1 MCANFLLTLNVRSFD
16 MKSRAFKLSTLFV
29 ATSSVLTT
37 PLFANDET
45 DKSIE
50 KIEVLGKN
58 HSNYLAVEAET
69 ASKLGISIKETPQS
83 VRVITRALMNDF
95 SLDDVNQVLE
105 TTPGVS
111 VEKIETDRT
120 YYKARGFDITNFQVD
135 GLGLP
140 QDSGALQGTLDT
152 AIYQRVEVVMGA
164 NGLMTG
170 AGNPSAT
177 VNFIRKRPTDDLRA
191 DVSITAGSWSNM
203 RLDADVSGR
212 LNDYAAGRAVVV
224 KQKRDSYLDRY
235 SVDRDVFYGIAEL
248 NLTDTT
254 TLTTS
259 LTYQQNDADSPLW
272 GALPLFDSKGQ
283 ATNYDVSTSTAADW
297 AYWDNTSEQA
307 FIELEQFIG
316 DNWSVIAR
324 YAHTQTEQDSNLFYV
339 YGTPDAETGLGLTG
353 YASDYQLRD
362 RLNLFDVYSK
372 GSFELFGQEHLLA
385 AGVSLA
391 DMAYQDRSLYDYT
404 TGNGF
409 PAMPDLNEW
418 DGVAPVPVLKDGL
431 NGSNVDSEQVSE
443 YISARFSITNDL
455 KVLAGV
461 RHTKWQTEG
470 VSYGKD
476 QSRDVS
482 DITSHLGSVYQ
493 INNDINVYASYSE
506 TFTPQSERDIN
517 GQTLDPVSGD
527 TKEIGIKTELFND
540 LMMLNVAVFDA
551 EQTNIAV
558 GDAENSTPD
567 KPVYMA
573 ASGIQS
579 QGFELELSGEL
590 GYGISANLGYTYTDI
605 DVSNTVNA
613 GNTAAQLVKDFTP
626 KQVFK
631 LAAKYDATFIDGLSF
646 GMNMRWQ
653 DDISR
658 VQNPAPLVV
667 TEQNAYAL
675 VNFMASYEIN
685 SQLSVTANV
694 NNAFD
699 KKYLNSLYWAQGFY
713 GAPRNYALSLNW
725 SL

>member
-1 MCANFLLTLNVRSFD
+1 
-16 MKSRAFKLSTLFV
+16 MKSRAFKLSALYL
-29 ATSSVLTT
+29 ATTSLLATPVL
-37 PLFANDET
+37 ANDET
-45 DKSIE
+45 DDNIE

-58 HSNYLAVEAET
+58 HANYLAVESET

-140 QDSGALQGTLDT
+140 QENGSLQGTLDT
-152 AIYQRVEVVMGA
+152 AIYQRIEVVMGA
-164 NGLMTG
+164 NGMMTG

-203 RLDADVSGR
+203 RLDVDVSGR

-235 SVDRDVFYGIAEL
+235 SVERDVFYGIAEL

-272 GALPLFDSKGQ
+272 GALALYDSQ
-283 ATNYDVSTSTAADW
+283 ANPTNYDTSTSTAADW

-307 FIELEQFIG
+307 FVELEQLVG

-353 YASDYQLRD
+353 YASDYQLTD
-362 RLNLFDVYSK
+362 RLNLFDVYAK
-372 GSFELFGQEHLLA
+372 GSFELFDQEHLIA
-385 AGVSLA
+385 AGASIA
-391 DMAYQDRSLYDYT
+391 DMAYEDRSLYDYT

-409 PAMPDLNEW
+409 PPMPDLNEW

-431 NGSNVDSEQVSE
+431 NGSRVDSEQVSE
-443 YISARFSITNDL
+443 YVSARFSISDDL
-455 KVLAGV
+455 KLIAGI
-461 RHTKWQTEG
+461 RHTAWETDG
-470 VSYGKD
+470 LSYGKNK
-476 QSRDVS
+476 SRDVS
-482 DITSHLGSVYQ
+482 DTTSHLGSVYQ
-493 INNDINVYASYSE
+493 INDDINVYASYSE
-506 TFTPQSERDIN
+506 TFAPQAEQDIN
-517 GQTLDPVSGD
+517 GQTLDPISGD

-540 LMMLNVAVFDA
+540 LMMLNVALFDA
-551 EQTNIAV
+551 EQENIAV
-558 GDAENSTPD
+558 ADTENSTPD
-567 KPVYMA
+567 NTVHIA
-573 ASGIQS
+573 APGIQS
-579 QGFELELSGEL
+579 QGFELELSGEI
-590 GYGISANLGYTYTDI
+590 GYGVSANLGYTYTDI
-605 DVSNTVNA
+605 DVSDTVNA
-613 GNTAAQLVKDFTP
+613 GNTSAELVKNYTP

-631 LAAKYDATFIDGLSF
+631 LAAKYDAAFLEGLTF

-658 VQNPAPLVV
+658 VQKQTPYVV
-667 TEQNAYAL
+667 TEQSAYAL

-685 SQLSVTANV
+685 SQLSLTANV
-694 NNAFD
+694 NNVFD
-699 KKYLNSLYWAQGFY
+699 KKYLNSLYWAQGYY

>member
-1 MCANFLLTLNVRSFD
+1 
-16 MKSRAFKLSTLFV
+16 MKSRAFKLSALYL
-29 ATSSVLTT
+29 ATTSLLATPVL
-37 PLFANDET
+37 ANDET
-45 DKSIE
+45 DDNIE

-58 HSNYLAVEAET
+58 HANYLAIESET

-140 QDSGALQGTLDT
+140 QERGSLQGTLDT

-164 NGLMTG
+164 NGMMTG

-191 DVSITAGSWSNM
+191 NVSFTAGSWSNM

-212 LNDYAAGRAVVV
+212 FNDYAAGRAVVV

-235 SVDRDVFYGIAEL
+235 SVERDVFYGIAEL
-248 NLTDTT
+248 NLTNTT

-272 GALPLFDSKGQ
+272 GALALYDSQGNP
-283 ATNYDVSTSTAADW
+283 TNYDTSTSTAADW

-307 FIELEQFIG
+307 FVELEQLVG

-353 YASDYQLRD
+353 YASDYQLKD
-362 RLNLFDVYSK
+362 RLNLFDVYTK
-372 GSFELFGQEHLLA
+372 GSFELFGQEHLIA
-385 AGVSLA
+385 AGASIA
-391 DMAYQDRSLYDYT
+391 DMAYEDSSLYDYT

-409 PAMPDLNEW
+409 PPMPDLNEW

-431 NGSNVDSEQVSE
+431 NGSRVDSEQVSE
-443 YISARFSITNDL
+443 YVSARFSISDDL
-455 KVLAGV
+455 KLLAGI
-461 RHTKWQTEG
+461 RHTAWETSG
-470 VSYGKD
+470 LSYGNDK
-476 QSRDVS
+476 SRDVS
-482 DITSHLGSVYQ
+482 DTTSHLGTVYQ
-493 INNDINVYASYSE
+493 INDDINVYASYSE
-506 TFTPQSERDIN
+506 TFAPQAEQDIN
-517 GQTLDPVSGD
+517 GQTLDPISGD

-540 LMMLNVAVFDA
+540 LMMVNVALFDT
-551 EQTNIAV
+551 EQKNIAV
-558 GDAENSTPD
+558 ADTENSTPD
-567 KPVYMA
+567 NTVHIA
-573 ASGIQS
+573 APGIQS
-579 QGFELELSGEL
+579 QGFELELSGEI
-590 GYGISANLGYTYTDI
+590 GYGVSANLGYTYTDI
-605 DVSNTVNA
+605 DVSDTFNA
-613 GNTAAQLVKDFTP
+613 GNTEAQLVKDYTP

-631 LAAKYDATFIDGLSF
+631 LAAKYDAAFLEGLTF

-658 VQNPAPLVV
+658 VQKQTPYVV
-667 TEQNAYAL
+667 TEQSAYAL

-685 SQLSVTANV
+685 SQLSLTANV
-694 NNAFD
+694 NNVFD
-699 KKYLNSLYWAQGFY
+699 KKYLNSLYWAQGYY

>member
-1 MCANFLLTLNVRSFD
+1 

-29 ATSSVLTT
+29 ATSSVFAT
-37 PLFANDET
+37 PLFANDQT

-140 QDSGALQGTLDT
+140 QESGALQGTLDT
-152 AIYQRVEVVMGA
+152 AIYQRIEVVMGA
-164 NGLMTG
+164 NGMMTG

-191 DVSITAGSWSNM
+191 NVSITAGSWSNM

-212 LNDYAAGRAVVV
+212 LNEYAAGRAVIV

-235 SVDRDVFYGIAEL
+235 SVERDVFYGITEL
-248 NLTDTT
+248 NLTDST

-272 GALPLFDSKGQ
+272 GALALFDSQGNP
-283 ATNYDVSTSTAADW
+283 TDYDTSTSTAADW
-297 AYWDNTSEQA
+297 AYWNNTSKQA
-307 FIELEQFIG
+307 FVELEQLVG

-339 YGTPDAETGLGLTG
+339 YGTPDAQTGLGLTG
-353 YASDYQLRD
+353 YASDYQLTD
-362 RLNLFDVYSK
+362 RLNLFDVYAK
-372 GSFELFGQEHLLA
+372 GSFELFGQEHLIA
-385 AGVSLA
+385 AGASVA
-391 DMAYQDRSLYDYT
+391 DMAYQDSSLYDYT

-409 PAMPDLNEW
+409 PAMPNLNDW

-431 NGSNVDSEQVSE
+431 NGSRVDSEQVSE
-443 YISARFSITNDL
+443 YVSARFSITDDL
-455 KVLAGV
+455 KLLAGI
-461 RHTKWQTEG
+461 RHTAWETNG
-470 VSYGKD
+470 LSYGKNK
-476 QSRDVS
+476 SRDVS
-482 DITSHLGSVYQ
+482 DTTSHLGTVYQ
-493 INNDINVYASYSE
+493 INDNINVYASYSE
-506 TFTPQSERDIN
+506 TFAPQAEEDNN
-517 GQTLDPVSGD
+517 GQTLDPISGD

-540 LMMLNVAVFDA
+540 LMMLNVAIFDA
-551 EQTNIAV
+551 EQENIAV
-558 GDAENSTPD
+558 ADTVNSTPD
-567 KPVYMA
+567 KSVHRA
-573 ASGIQS
+573 APGIQS
-579 QGFELELSGEL
+579 QGFELELSGEV
-590 GYGISANLGYTYTDI
+590 GFGISANLGYTYTDI
-605 DVSNTVNA
+605 DVSDTINS
-613 GNTAAQLVKDFTP
+613 GNKDAQLVKDYTP

-631 LAAKYDATFIDGLSF
+631 LAAKYDATFVDGLSF

-658 VQNPAPLVV
+658 VQNDTPLIV
-667 TEQNAYAL
+667 TKQNAYAL
-675 VNFMASYEIN
+675 VNMMASYEIN
-685 SQLSVTANV
+685 SQVSVTANV
-694 NNAFD
+694 NNVFD
-699 KKYLNSLYWAQGFY
+699 KKYVNSLYWAQGFY

>member
-1 MCANFLLTLNVRSFD
+1 

-29 ATSSVLTT
+29 ATSSVFAT
-37 PLFANDET
+37 PLFANDQT

-140 QDSGALQGTLDT
+140 QESGALQGTLDT
-152 AIYQRVEVVMGA
+152 AIYQRIEVVMGA
-164 NGLMTG
+164 NGMMTG

-191 DVSITAGSWSNM
+191 NVSITAGSWSNM

-212 LNDYAAGRAVVV
+212 LNEYAAGRAVVV

-235 SVDRDVFYGIAEL
+235 SVERDVFYGIAEL
-248 NLTDTT
+248 NLTDST

-272 GALPLFDSKGQ
+272 GALALFDSEGNP
-283 ATNYDVSTSTAADW
+283 TDYDTSTSTAADW
-297 AYWDNTSEQA
+297 AYWNNTSKQA
-307 FIELEQFIG
+307 FVELEQLVG

-339 YGTPDAETGLGLTG
+339 YGTPDAQTGLGLTG
-353 YASDYQLRD
+353 YASDYQPTD
-362 RLNLFDVYSK
+362 RLNLFDVYAK
-372 GSFELFGQEHLLA
+372 GSFELFGQEHLIA
-385 AGVSLA
+385 AGASVA
-391 DMAYQDRSLYDYT
+391 DMAYQDSSLYDYT

-409 PAMPDLNEW
+409 PAMPNLNEW

-431 NGSNVDSEQVSE
+431 NGSRVESEQVSE
-443 YISARFSITNDL
+443 YVSARFSITDDL
-455 KVLAGV
+455 KLLAGI
-461 RHTKWQTEG
+461 RHTAWETNG
-470 VSYGKD
+470 LSYGKNK
-476 QSRDVS
+476 SRDVS
-482 DITSHLGSVYQ
+482 DTTSHLGTVYQ
-493 INNDINVYASYSE
+493 INDDINVYASYSE
-506 TFTPQSERDIN
+506 TFAPQAEQDIN
-517 GQTLDPVSGD
+517 GQTLDPINGD

-540 LMMLNVAVFDA
+540 LMMLNVAIFDA
-551 EQTNIAV
+551 EQENIAV
-558 GDAENSTPD
+558 ADTINSTPD
-567 KPVYMA
+567 NTVYRA
-573 ASGIQS
+573 APGIQS
-579 QGFELELSGEL
+579 QGFELELSGEV
-590 GYGISANLGYTYTDI
+590 GFGVSANLGYTYTDI
-605 DVSNTVNA
+605 DVSDTFNS
-613 GNTAAQLVKDFTP
+613 GNKDAQLVKDYTP

-631 LAAKYDATFIDGLSF
+631 LAAKYDATFVDGLSF

-658 VQNPAPLVV
+658 VQNDTPLIV
-667 TEQNAYAL
+667 TKQNAYAL
-675 VNFMASYEIN
+675 VNMMASYEIN
-685 SQLSVTANV
+685 SQVSITANV
-694 NNAFD
+694 NNVFD
-699 KKYLNSLYWAQGFY
+699 KKYVNSLYWAQGFY

>member
-1 MCANFLLTLNVRSFD
+1 

-29 ATSSVLTT
+29 ATSSVFAT
-37 PLFANDET
+37 PLFANDQT

-140 QDSGALQGTLDT
+140 QESGALQGTLDT
-152 AIYQRVEVVMGA
+152 AIYQRIEVVMGA
-164 NGLMTG
+164 NGMMTG

-191 DVSITAGSWSNM
+191 NVSITAGSWSNM

-212 LNDYAAGRAVVV
+212 LNEYAAGRAVVV

-235 SVDRDVFYGIAEL
+235 SVERDVFYGITEL
-248 NLTDTT
+248 NLTDST

-272 GALPLFDSKGQ
+272 GALALFDSEGNP
-283 ATNYDVSTSTAADW
+283 TDYDTSTSTAADW
-297 AYWDNTSEQA
+297 AYWNNTSKQA
-307 FIELEQFIG
+307 FVELEQLVG

-339 YGTPDAETGLGLTG
+339 YGTPDAQTGLGLTG
-353 YASDYQLRD
+353 YASDYQLTD
-362 RLNLFDVYSK
+362 RLNLFDVYAK
-372 GSFELFGQEHLLA
+372 GSFELFGQEHLIA
-385 AGVSLA
+385 AGASVA
-391 DMAYQDRSLYDYT
+391 DMAYQDSSLYDYT

-409 PAMPDLNEW
+409 PAMPNLNDW

-431 NGSNVDSEQVSE
+431 NGSRVDSEQVSE
-443 YISARFSITNDL
+443 YVSARFSITDDL
-455 KVLAGV
+455 KLLAGI
-461 RHTKWQTEG
+461 RHTAWETNG
-470 VSYGKD
+470 LSYGKNK
-476 QSRDVS
+476 SRDVS
-482 DITSHLGSVYQ
+482 DTTSHLGTVYQ
-493 INNDINVYASYSE
+493 INDDINVYASYSE
-506 TFTPQSERDIN
+506 TFAPQAEQDIN
-517 GQTLDPVSGD
+517 GQTLDPISGD

-540 LMMLNVAVFDA
+540 LMMLNVAIFDA
-551 EQTNIAV
+551 EQENIAV
-558 GDAENSTPD
+558 ADTDNSTPD
-567 KPVYMA
+567 NTVHRA
-573 ASGIQS
+573 APGIQS
-579 QGFELELSGEL
+579 QGFELELSGEV
-590 GYGISANLGYTYTDI
+590 GFGVSANLGYTYTDI
-605 DVSNTVNA
+605 DVSDTFNS
-613 GNTAAQLVKDFTP
+613 GNKDAQLVKDYTP

-631 LAAKYDATFIDGLSF
+631 LAAKYDATFVDGLSF

-658 VQNPAPLVV
+658 VQNDTPLIV
-667 TEQNAYAL
+667 TKQNAYAL
-675 VNFMASYEIN
+675 VNMMASYEIN
-685 SQLSVTANV
+685 SRVSVTANV
-694 NNAFD
+694 NNVFD
-699 KKYLNSLYWAQGFY
+699 KKYVNSLYWAQGFY

>member
-1 MCANFLLTLNVRSFD
+1 

-29 ATSSVLTT
+29 ATSSVFAI
-37 PLFANDET
+37 PLFANDEA

-140 QDSGALQGTLDT
+140 QESGALQGTLDT
-152 AIYQRVEVVMGA
+152 AIYQRIEVVMGA
-164 NGLMTG
+164 NGMMTG

-191 DVSITAGSWSNM
+191 NVSITAGSWSNM

-212 LNDYAAGRAVVV
+212 LNEYAAGRAVVV
-224 KQKRDSYLDRY
+224 KQKRDSYIDRY
-235 SVDRDVFYGIAEL
+235 SVERDVFYGIAEL
-248 NLTDTT
+248 NLTDST

-272 GALPLFDSKGQ
+272 GALALFDSQGNP
-283 ATNYDVSTSTAADW
+283 TDYDTSTSTAADW
-297 AYWDNTSEQA
+297 AYWNNTSKQA
-307 FIELEQFIG
+307 FVELEQLVG

-339 YGTPDAETGLGLTG
+339 YGTPDAQTGLGLTG
-353 YASDYQLRD
+353 YASDYQLTD
-362 RLNLFDVYSK
+362 RLNLFDVYAK
-372 GSFELFGQEHLLA
+372 GSFELFGQEHLIA
-385 AGVSLA
+385 AGASVA
-391 DMAYQDRSLYDYT
+391 DMAYQDSSLYDYT

-409 PAMPDLNEW
+409 PAMPNLNEW
-418 DGVAPVPVLKDGL
+418 DGVAPVPVLKDRL
-431 NGSNVDSEQVSE
+431 NGSRVDSEQVSE
-443 YISARFSITNDL
+443 YISARFSITDDL
-455 KVLAGV
+455 KLLAGI
-461 RHTKWQTEG
+461 RHTAWETNG
-470 VSYGKD
+470 LSYGKNK
-476 QSRDVS
+476 SRDVS
-482 DITSHLGSVYQ
+482 DTTSHLGSVYQ
-493 INNDINVYASYSE
+493 INDDINVYASYSE
-506 TFTPQSERDIN
+506 TFAPQAEQDIN
-517 GQTLDPVSGD
+517 GQTLDPISGD

-540 LMMLNVAVFDA
+540 LMMLNVAIFDA
-551 EQTNIAV
+551 EQENIAV
-558 GDAENSTPD
+558 ADINNSTPD
-567 KPVYMA
+567 KSVHRA
-573 ASGIQS
+573 APGIQS
-579 QGFELELSGEL
+579 QGFELELSGEV
-590 GYGISANLGYTYTDI
+590 GFGISANLGYTYTDI
-605 DVSNTVNA
+605 DVSDTINS
-613 GNTAAQLVKDFTP
+613 GNKDAQLVKDYTP

-631 LAAKYDATFIDGLSF
+631 LAAKYDATFVDGLSF

-658 VQNPAPLVV
+658 VQNDTPLIV
-667 TEQNAYAL
+667 TKQNAYAL
-675 VNFMASYEIN
+675 VNMMASYEIN
-685 SQLSVTANV
+685 SQVSVTANV
-694 NNAFD
+694 NNVFD
-699 KKYLNSLYWAQGFY
+699 KKYVNSLYWAQGFY

>member
-1 MCANFLLTLNVRSFD
+1 
-16 MKSRAFKLSTLFV
+16 MKSRAFKLSALYL
-29 ATSSVLTT
+29 ATTSLLATPVL
-37 PLFANDET
+37 ANDET
-45 DKSIE
+45 DDNIE

-58 HSNYLAVEAET
+58 HANYLAVESET

-140 QDSGALQGTLDT
+140 QERGSLQGTLDT

-164 NGLMTG
+164 NGMMTG

-191 DVSITAGSWSNM
+191 NVSFTAGSWSNM

-212 LNDYAAGRAVVV
+212 FNDYAAGRAVVV

-235 SVDRDVFYGIAEL
+235 SVERDVFYGIAEL
-248 NLTDTT
+248 NLTNTT

-272 GALPLFDSKGQ
+272 GALALYDSQGNP
-283 ATNYDVSTSTAADW
+283 TNYDTSTSTAADW

-307 FIELEQFIG
+307 FVELEQLVG

-353 YASDYQLRD
+353 YASDYQLKD
-362 RLNLFDVYSK
+362 RLNLFDVYTK
-372 GSFELFGQEHLLA
+372 GSFELFGQEHLIA
-385 AGVSLA
+385 AGASIA
-391 DMAYQDRSLYDYT
+391 DMAYEDSSLYDYT

-409 PAMPDLNEW
+409 PPMPDLNEW

-431 NGSNVDSEQVSE
+431 NGSRVDSEQVSE
-443 YISARFSITNDL
+443 YVSARFSISDDL
-455 KVLAGV
+455 KLLAGI
-461 RHTKWQTEG
+461 RHTAWETSG
-470 VSYGKD
+470 LSYGNDK
-476 QSRDVS
+476 SRDVS
-482 DITSHLGSVYQ
+482 DTTSHLGTVYQ
-493 INNDINVYASYSE
+493 INDDINVYASYSE
-506 TFTPQSERDIN
+506 TFAPQAEQDIN
-517 GQTLDPVSGD
+517 GQTLDPISGD

-540 LMMLNVAVFDA
+540 LMMVNVALFDT
-551 EQTNIAV
+551 EQKNIAV
-558 GDAENSTPD
+558 ADTENSTPD
-567 KPVYMA
+567 NTVHIA
-573 ASGIQS
+573 APGIQS
-579 QGFELELSGEL
+579 QGFELELSGEI
-590 GYGISANLGYTYTDI
+590 GYGVSANLGYTYTDI
-605 DVSNTVNA
+605 DVSDTFNA
-613 GNTAAQLVKDFTP
+613 GNTEAQLVKDYTP

-631 LAAKYDATFIDGLSF
+631 LAAKYDAAFLEGLTF

-658 VQNPAPLVV
+658 VQKQTPYVV
-667 TEQNAYAL
+667 TEQSAYAL

-685 SQLSVTANV
+685 SQLSLTANV
-694 NNAFD
+694 NNVFD
-699 KKYLNSLYWAQGFY
+699 KKYLNSLYWAQGYY

>member
-1 MCANFLLTLNVRSFD
+1 

-29 ATSSVLTT
+29 ATSSVFAT
-37 PLFANDET
+37 PLFANDQT

-140 QDSGALQGTLDT
+140 QESGALQGTLDT
-152 AIYQRVEVVMGA
+152 AIYQRIEVVMGA
-164 NGLMTG
+164 NGMMTG

-191 DVSITAGSWSNM
+191 NVSITAGSWSNM

-212 LNDYAAGRAVVV
+212 LNEYAAGRAVVV

-235 SVDRDVFYGIAEL
+235 SVERDVFYGITEL
-248 NLTDTT
+248 NLTDST

-272 GALPLFDSKGQ
+272 GALALFDSEGN
-283 ATNYDVSTSTAADW
+283 ATDYDTTTSTAADW
-297 AYWDNTSEQA
+297 AYWNNTSKQA
-307 FIELEQFIG
+307 FVELEQLVG

-339 YGTPDAETGLGLTG
+339 YGTPDAQTGLGLTG
-353 YASDYQLRD
+353 YASDYQLTD
-362 RLNLFDVYSK
+362 RLNLFDVYAK
-372 GSFELFGQEHLLA
+372 GSFELFGQEHLIA
-385 AGVSLA
+385 AGASVA
-391 DMAYQDRSLYDYT
+391 DMAYQDSSLYDYT

-409 PAMPDLNEW
+409 PAMPNLNEW
-418 DGVAPVPVLKDGL
+418 DGIAPVPVLKDGL
-431 NGSNVDSEQVSE
+431 NGSRVDSEQVSE
-443 YISARFSITNDL
+443 YVSARFSITDDL
-455 KVLAGV
+455 KLLAGI
-461 RHTKWQTEG
+461 RHTAWETNG
-470 VSYGKD
+470 LSYGKNK
-476 QSRDVS
+476 SRDVS
-482 DITSHLGSVYQ
+482 DTTSHLGTVYQ
-493 INNDINVYASYSE
+493 INDDINVYASYSE
-506 TFTPQSERDIN
+506 TFAPQAEEDNN
-517 GQTLDPVSGD
+517 GQTLDPISGE

-540 LMMLNVAVFDA
+540 LMMLNVAIFDA
-551 EQTNIAV
+551 EQKNIAIGV
-558 GDAENSTPD
+558 TQDPNDNDNDDG
-567 KPVYMA
+567 KIQYHRA
-573 ASGIQS
+573 APGIQS
-579 QGFELELSGEL
+579 QGFELELSDEVGF
-590 GYGISANLGYTYTDI
+590 GISANLGYTYTDI
-605 DVSNTVNA
+605 DVSDTINS
-613 GNTAAQLVKDFTP
+613 GNEDAQLVKDYTP

-631 LAAKYDATFIDGLSF
+631 LAAKYDATFVDGLSF

-658 VQNPAPLVV
+658 VQNDTPLIV
-667 TEQNAYAL
+667 TKQNAYAL
-675 VNFMASYEIN
+675 VNMMASYEIN
-685 SQLSVTANV
+685 SQVSVTANV
-694 NNAFD
+694 NNVFD
-699 KKYLNSLYWAQGFY
+699 KKYVNSLYWAQGFY

>member
-1 MCANFLLTLNVRSFD
+1 
-16 MKSRAFKLSTLFV
+16 MKSRAFKLSALYL
-29 ATSSVLTT
+29 ATTSLLATPVL
-37 PLFANDET
+37 ANDET
-45 DKSIE
+45 DDNIE

-58 HSNYLAVEAET
+58 HANYLAVESET

-140 QDSGALQGTLDT
+140 QERGSLQGTLDT

-164 NGLMTG
+164 NGMMTG

-191 DVSITAGSWSNM
+191 NVSFTAGSWSNM

-212 LNDYAAGRAVVV
+212 FNDYAAGRAVVV

-235 SVDRDVFYGIAEL
+235 SVERDVFYGIAEL

-272 GALPLFDSKGQ
+272 GALALYDSLGNP
-283 ATNYDVSTSTAADW
+283 TNYDTSTSTAADW

-307 FIELEQFIG
+307 FVELEQLVG

-353 YASDYQLRD
+353 YASDYQLKD
-362 RLNLFDVYSK
+362 RLNLFDVYTK
-372 GSFELFGQEHLLA
+372 GSFELFGQEHLIA
-385 AGVSLA
+385 AGASIA
-391 DMAYQDRSLYDYT
+391 DMAYEDSSLYDYT

-409 PAMPDLNEW
+409 PPMPDLNEW

-431 NGSNVDSEQVSE
+431 NGSRVDSEQVSE
-443 YISARFSITNDL
+443 YVSARFSISDDL
-455 KVLAGV
+455 KLLAGI
-461 RHTKWQTEG
+461 RHTAWETSG
-470 VSYGKD
+470 LSYGNDK
-476 QSRDVS
+476 SRDVS
-482 DITSHLGSVYQ
+482 DTTSHLGTVYQ
-493 INNDINVYASYSE
+493 INDDINVYASYSE
-506 TFTPQSERDIN
+506 TFAPQAEQDIN
-517 GQTLDPVSGD
+517 GQTLDPISGD

-540 LMMLNVAVFDA
+540 LMMVNVALFDT
-551 EQTNIAV
+551 EQKNIAV
-558 GDAENSTPD
+558 ADTENSTPD
-567 KPVYMA
+567 NTVHIA
-573 ASGIQS
+573 APGIQS
-579 QGFELELSGEL
+579 QGFELELSGEI
-590 GYGISANLGYTYTDI
+590 GYGVSANLGYTYTDI
-605 DVSNTVNA
+605 DVSDTFNA
-613 GNTAAQLVKDFTP
+613 GNTEAQLVKDYTP

-631 LAAKYDATFIDGLSF
+631 LAAKYDAAFLEGLTF

-658 VQNPAPLVV
+658 VQKQTPYVV
-667 TEQNAYAL
+667 TEQSAYAL

-685 SQLSVTANV
+685 SQLSLTANV
-694 NNAFD
+694 NNVFD
-699 KKYLNSLYWAQGFY
+699 KKYLNSLYWAQGYY

>member
-1 MCANFLLTLNVRSFD
+1 

-29 ATSSVLTT
+29 ATSSVFAT
-37 PLFANDET
+37 PLFANDQT

-140 QDSGALQGTLDT
+140 QESGALQGTLDT
-152 AIYQRVEVVMGA
+152 AIYQRIEVVMGA
-164 NGLMTG
+164 NGMMTG

-191 DVSITAGSWSNM
+191 NVSITAGSWSNM

-212 LNDYAAGRAVVV
+212 LNEYAAGRAVVV

-235 SVDRDVFYGIAEL
+235 SVERDVFYGIAEL
-248 NLTDTT
+248 NLTDST

-272 GALPLFDSKGQ
+272 GALALFDSEGNP
-283 ATNYDVSTSTAADW
+283 TDYDTSTSTAADR
-297 AYWDNTSEQA
+297 AYWNNTSKQA
-307 FIELEQFIG
+307 FVELEQLVG

-339 YGTPDAETGLGLTG
+339 YGTPDAQTGLGLTG
-353 YASDYQLRD
+353 YASDYQLTD
-362 RLNLFDVYSK
+362 RLNLFDVYAK
-372 GSFELFGQEHLLA
+372 GSFELFGQEHLIA
-385 AGVSLA
+385 AGASVA
-391 DMAYQDRSLYDYT
+391 DMAYQDSSLYDYT

-409 PAMPDLNEW
+409 PAMPNLNEW

-431 NGSNVDSEQVSE
+431 NGSRVESEQVSE
-443 YISARFSITNDL
+443 YVSARFSITDDL
-455 KVLAGV
+455 KLLAGI
-461 RHTKWQTEG
+461 RHTAWETNG
-470 VSYGKD
+470 LSYGKNK
-476 QSRDVS
+476 SRDVS
-482 DITSHLGSVYQ
+482 DTTSHLGTVYQ
-493 INNDINVYASYSE
+493 INDDINVYASYSE
-506 TFTPQSERDIN
+506 TFAPQAEQDIN
-517 GQTLDPVSGD
+517 GQTLDPINGD

-540 LMMLNVAVFDA
+540 LMMLNVAIFDA
-551 EQTNIAV
+551 EQENIAV
-558 GDAENSTPD
+558 ADTINSTPD
-567 KPVYMA
+567 NTVYRA
-573 ASGIQS
+573 APGIQS
-579 QGFELELSGEL
+579 QGFELELSGEV
-590 GYGISANLGYTYTDI
+590 GFGVSANLGYTYTDI
-605 DVSNTVNA
+605 DVSDTFNS
-613 GNTAAQLVKDFTP
+613 GNKDAQLVKDYTP

-631 LAAKYDATFIDGLSF
+631 LAAKYDATFVDGLSF

-658 VQNPAPLVV
+658 VQNDTPLIV
-667 TEQNAYAL
+667 TKQNAYAL
-675 VNFMASYEIN
+675 VNMMASYEIN
-685 SQLSVTANV
+685 SQVSITANV
-694 NNAFD
+694 NNVFD
-699 KKYLNSLYWAQGFY
+699 KKYVNSLYWAQGFY

>member
-1 MCANFLLTLNVRSFD
+1 

-29 ATSSVLTT
+29 ATSSVFAT
-37 PLFANDET
+37 PLFANDQT

-140 QDSGALQGTLDT
+140 QESGALQGTLDT
-152 AIYQRVEVVMGA
+152 AIYQRIEVVMGA
-164 NGLMTG
+164 NSMMTG

-191 DVSITAGSWSNM
+191 NVSITAGSWSNM

-212 LNDYAAGRAVVV
+212 LNEYAAGRAVVV

-235 SVDRDVFYGIAEL
+235 SVERDVFYGIAEL
-248 NLTDTT
+248 NLTDST

-272 GALPLFDSKGQ
+272 GALALFDSEGNP
-283 ATNYDVSTSTAADW
+283 TDYDTSTSTAADW
-297 AYWDNTSEQA
+297 AYWNNTSKQA
-307 FIELEQFIG
+307 FVELEQLVG

-339 YGTPDAETGLGLTG
+339 YGTPDAQTGLGLTG
-353 YASDYQLRD
+353 YASDYQLTD
-362 RLNLFDVYSK
+362 RLNLFDVYAK
-372 GSFELFGQEHLLA
+372 GSFELFGQEHLIA
-385 AGVSLA
+385 AGASVA
-391 DMAYQDRSLYDYT
+391 DMAYQDSSLYDYT

-409 PAMPDLNEW
+409 PAMPNLNEW

-431 NGSNVDSEQVSE
+431 NGSRVESEQVSE
-443 YISARFSITNDL
+443 YVSARFSITDDL
-455 KVLAGV
+455 KLLAGI
-461 RHTKWQTEG
+461 RHTAWETNG
-470 VSYGKD
+470 LSYGKNK
-476 QSRDVS
+476 SRDVS
-482 DITSHLGSVYQ
+482 DTTSHLGTVYQ
-493 INNDINVYASYSE
+493 INDDINVYASYSE
-506 TFTPQSERDIN
+506 TFAPQAEQDIN
-517 GQTLDPVSGD
+517 GQTLDPINGD

-540 LMMLNVAVFDA
+540 LMMLNVAIFDA
-551 EQTNIAV
+551 EQENIAV
-558 GDAENSTPD
+558 ADTINSTPD
-567 KPVYMA
+567 NTVYRA
-573 ASGIQS
+573 APGIQS
-579 QGFELELSGEL
+579 QGFELELSGEV
-590 GYGISANLGYTYTDI
+590 GFGVSANLGYTYTDI
-605 DVSNTVNA
+605 DVSDTFNS
-613 GNTAAQLVKDFTP
+613 GNKDAQLVKDYTP

-631 LAAKYDATFIDGLSF
+631 LAAKYDATFVDGLSF

-658 VQNPAPLVV
+658 VQNDTPLIV
-667 TEQNAYAL
+667 TKQNAYAL
-675 VNFMASYEIN
+675 VNMMASYEIN
-685 SQLSVTANV
+685 SQVSITANV
-694 NNAFD
+694 NNVFD
-699 KKYLNSLYWAQGFY
+699 KKYVNSLYWAQGFY

>member
-1 MCANFLLTLNVRSFD
+1 

-29 ATSSVLTT
+29 ATSSVFAT
-37 PLFANDET
+37 PLFANDQT

-140 QDSGALQGTLDT
+140 QESGALQGTLDT
-152 AIYQRVEVVMGA
+152 AIYQRIEVVMGA
-164 NGLMTG
+164 NGMMTG

-191 DVSITAGSWSNM
+191 NVSITAGSWSNM

-212 LNDYAAGRAVVV
+212 LNDYAAGRAVIV

-235 SVDRDVFYGIAEL
+235 SVERDVFYGIAEL
-248 NLTDTT
+248 NLTDST

-272 GALPLFDSKGQ
+272 GALALFDSQGNP
-283 ATNYDVSTSTAADW
+283 TDYDTSTSTAADW
-297 AYWDNTSEQA
+297 AYWNNTSKQA
-307 FIELEQFIG
+307 FVELEQLVG

-339 YGTPDAETGLGLTG
+339 YGTPDAQTGLGLTG
-353 YASDYQLRD
+353 YASDYQLTD
-362 RLNLFDVYSK
+362 RLNLFDVYAK
-372 GSFELFGQEHLLA
+372 GSFELFGQEHLIA
-385 AGVSLA
+385 AGASVA
-391 DMAYQDRSLYDYT
+391 DMAYQDSSLYDYT

-409 PAMPDLNEW
+409 PAMPNLNEW
-418 DGVAPVPVLKDGL
+418 DGIAPVPVLKDGL
-431 NGSNVDSEQVSE
+431 NGSRVDSEQVSE
-443 YISARFSITNDL
+443 YVSARFSITDDL
-455 KVLAGV
+455 KLLAGI
-461 RHTKWQTEG
+461 RHTAWETNG
-470 VSYGKD
+470 LSYGKNK
-476 QSRDVS
+476 SRDVS
-482 DITSHLGSVYQ
+482 DTTSHLGTVYQ
-493 INNDINVYASYSE
+493 INDDINVYASYSE
-506 TFTPQSERDIN
+506 TFAPQAEEDNN
-517 GQTLDPVSGD
+517 GQTLDPISGD

-540 LMMLNVAVFDA
+540 LMMLNVAIFDA
-551 EQTNIAV
+551 EQKNIAIGV
-558 GDAENSTPD
+558 TQDPNDNDNDDG
-567 KPVYMA
+567 KIQYHRA
-573 ASGIQS
+573 APGIQS
-579 QGFELELSGEL
+579 QGFELELSGEF
-590 GYGISANLGYTYTDI
+590 GFGISANLGYTYTDI
-605 DVSNTVNA
+605 DVSDTINS
-613 GNTAAQLVKDFTP
+613 GNKDAQLVKDYTP

-631 LAAKYDATFIDGLSF
+631 LAAKYDATFVDGLSF

-658 VQNPAPLVV
+658 VQNDTPLIV
-667 TEQNAYAL
+667 TKQNAYAL
-675 VNFMASYEIN
+675 VNMMASYEIN
-685 SQLSVTANV
+685 SQVSVTANV
-694 NNAFD
+694 NNVFD
-699 KKYLNSLYWAQGFY
+699 KKYVNSLYWAQGFY

>member
-1 MCANFLLTLNVRSFD
+1 

-29 ATSSVLTT
+29 ATSSVFAT
-37 PLFANDET
+37 PLFANDQT

-140 QDSGALQGTLDT
+140 QESGALQGTLDT
-152 AIYQRVEVVMGA
+152 AIYQRIEVVMGA
-164 NGLMTG
+164 NGMMTG

-191 DVSITAGSWSNM
+191 NVSITAGSWSNM

-212 LNDYAAGRAVVV
+212 LNEYAAGRAVVV

-235 SVDRDVFYGIAEL
+235 SVERDVFYGIAEL
-248 NLTDTT
+248 NLTDST

-272 GALPLFDSKGQ
+272 GALALFDSEGNP
-283 ATNYDVSTSTAADW
+283 TDYDTSTSTTADW
-297 AYWDNTSEQA
+297 AYWNNTSKQA
-307 FIELEQFIG
+307 FVELEQLVG

-339 YGTPDAETGLGLTG
+339 YGTPDAQTGLGLTG
-353 YASDYQLRD
+353 YASDYQLTD
-362 RLNLFDVYSK
+362 RLNLFDVYAK
-372 GSFELFGQEHLLA
+372 GSFELFGQEHLIA
-385 AGVSLA
+385 AGASVA
-391 DMAYQDRSLYDYT
+391 DMAYQDSSLYDYT

-409 PAMPDLNEW
+409 PAMPNLNEW

-431 NGSNVDSEQVSE
+431 NGSRVESEQVSE
-443 YISARFSITNDL
+443 YVSARFSITDDL
-455 KVLAGV
+455 KLLAGI
-461 RHTKWQTEG
+461 RHTAWETNG
-470 VSYGKD
+470 LSYGKNK
-476 QSRDVS
+476 SRDVS
-482 DITSHLGSVYQ
+482 DTTSHLGTVYQ
-493 INNDINVYASYSE
+493 INDDINVYASYSE
-506 TFTPQSERDIN
+506 TFAPQAEQDIN
-517 GQTLDPVSGD
+517 GQTLDPINGD

-540 LMMLNVAVFDA
+540 LMMLNVAIFDA
-551 EQTNIAV
+551 EQENIAV
-558 GDAENSTPD
+558 ADTINSTPD
-567 KPVYMA
+567 NTVYRA
-573 ASGIQS
+573 APGIQS
-579 QGFELELSGEL
+579 QGFELELSGEV
-590 GYGISANLGYTYTDI
+590 GFGVSANLGYTYTDI
-605 DVSNTVNA
+605 DVSDTFNS
-613 GNTAAQLVKDFTP
+613 GNKDAQLVKDYTP

-631 LAAKYDATFIDGLSF
+631 LAAKYDATFVDGLSF

-658 VQNPAPLVV
+658 VQNDTPLIV
-667 TEQNAYAL
+667 TKQNAYAL
-675 VNFMASYEIN
+675 VNMMASYEIN
-685 SQLSVTANV
+685 SQVSITANV
-694 NNAFD
+694 NNVFD
-699 KKYLNSLYWAQGFY
+699 KKYVNSLYWAQGFY

>member
-1 MCANFLLTLNVRSFD
+1 

-29 ATSSVLTT
+29 ATSSVFAT
-37 PLFANDET
+37 PLFANDQT

-140 QDSGALQGTLDT
+140 QESGALQGTLDT
-152 AIYQRVEVVMGA
+152 AIYQRIEVVMGA
-164 NGLMTG
+164 NGMMTG

-191 DVSITAGSWSNM
+191 NVSITAGSWSNM

-212 LNDYAAGRAVVV
+212 LNEYAAGRAVVV

-235 SVDRDVFYGIAEL
+235 SVERDVFYGIAEL
-248 NLTDTT
+248 NLTDST

-272 GALPLFDSKGQ
+272 GALALFDSEGNP
-283 ATNYDVSTSTAADW
+283 TDYDTSTSTAADW
-297 AYWDNTSEQA
+297 AYWNNTSKQA
-307 FIELEQFIG
+307 FVELEQLVG

-339 YGTPDAETGLGLTG
+339 YGTPDAQTGLGLTG
-353 YASDYQLRD
+353 YASDYQLTD
-362 RLNLFDVYSK
+362 RLNLFDVYAK
-372 GSFELFGQEHLLA
+372 GSFELFGQEHLIA
-385 AGVSLA
+385 AGASVA
-391 DMAYQDRSLYDYT
+391 DMAYQDSSLYDYT

-409 PAMPDLNEW
+409 PAMPNLNEW

-431 NGSNVDSEQVSE
+431 NGSRVESEQVSE
-443 YISARFSITNDL
+443 YVSARFSITDDL
-455 KVLAGV
+455 KLLAGI
-461 RHTKWQTEG
+461 RHTAWETNG
-470 VSYGKD
+470 LSYGKNK
-476 QSRDVS
+476 SRDVS
-482 DITSHLGSVYQ
+482 DTTSHLGTVYQ
-493 INNDINVYASYSE
+493 INDDINVYASYSE
-506 TFTPQSERDIN
+506 TFAPQAEQDIN
-517 GQTLDPVSGD
+517 GQTLDPINGD

-540 LMMLNVAVFDA
+540 LMMLNVAIFDA
-551 EQTNIAV
+551 EQENIAV
-558 GDAENSTPD
+558 ADTINSTPD
-567 KPVYMA
+567 NTVYRA
-573 ASGIQS
+573 APGIQS
-579 QGFELELSGEL
+579 QGFELELSGEV
-590 GYGISANLGYTYTDI
+590 GFGVSANLGYTYTDI
-605 DVSNTVNA
+605 DVSDTFNS
-613 GNTAAQLVKDFTP
+613 GNKDAQLVKDYTP

-631 LAAKYDATFIDGLSF
+631 LAAKYDATFVDGLSF

-658 VQNPAPLVV
+658 VQNDTPLIV
-667 TEQNAYAL
+667 TKQNAYAL
-675 VNFMASYEIN
+675 VNMMASYEIN
-685 SQLSVTANV
+685 SQVSITANV
-694 NNAFD
+694 NNVFD
-699 KKYLNSLYWAQGFY
+699 KKYVNSLYWAQGFY
-713 GAPRNYALSLNW
+713 GAPRNYTLSLNW

>member
-1 MCANFLLTLNVRSFD
+1 

-29 ATSSVLTT
+29 ATSSVFAT
-37 PLFANDET
+37 PLFANDQT

-140 QDSGALQGTLDT
+140 QESGALQGTLDT
-152 AIYQRVEVVMGA
+152 AIYQRIEVVMGA
-164 NGLMTG
+164 NGMMTG

-212 LNDYAAGRAVVV
+212 LNEYAAGRAVVV

-235 SVDRDVFYGIAEL
+235 SVERDVFYGIAEL
-248 NLTDTT
+248 NLTDST

-272 GALPLFDSKGQ
+272 GALALFDSQGNP
-283 ATNYDVSTSTAADW
+283 TDYDISTSTAADW
-297 AYWDNTSEQA
+297 AYWNNTSKQA
-307 FIELEQFIG
+307 FVELEQLVG

-339 YGTPDAETGLGLTG
+339 YGTPDAQTGLGLTG
-353 YASDYQLRD
+353 YASDYQLTD
-362 RLNLFDVYSK
+362 RLNLFDMYAK
-372 GSFELFGQEHLLA
+372 GSFELFGQEHLIV
-385 AGVSLA
+385 AGASVA
-391 DMAYQDRSLYDYT
+391 DMAYQDSSLYDYT

-409 PAMPDLNEW
+409 PPMPNLNEW

-431 NGSNVDSEQVSE
+431 NGSRVDSEQVSE
-443 YISARFSITNDL
+443 YVSARFSITDDL
-455 KVLAGV
+455 KLLAGI
-461 RHTKWQTEG
+461 RHTAWETNG
-470 VSYGKD
+470 LSYGKNK
-476 QSRDVS
+476 SRDVS
-482 DITSHLGSVYQ
+482 DTTSHLGTVYQ
-493 INNDINVYASYSE
+493 INDDINVYASYSE
-506 TFTPQSERDIN
+506 TFAPQAEEDNN
-517 GQTLDPVSGD
+517 GQTLDPISGD
-527 TKEIGIKTELFND
+527 TKEMGIKTELFND
-540 LMMLNVAVFDA
+540 LMMLNVAIFDA
-551 EQTNIAV
+551 EQENIAV
-558 GDAENSTPD
+558 ADTANSTPD
-567 KPVYMA
+567 NTVYRA
-573 ASGIQS
+573 APGIQS
-579 QGFELELSGEL
+579 QGFELELSGEV
-590 GYGISANLGYTYTDI
+590 GFGVSANLGYTYTDI
-605 DVSNTVNA
+605 DVSDTFNS
-613 GNTAAQLVKDFTP
+613 GNKDAQLVKDYTP

-631 LAAKYDATFIDGLSF
+631 LAAKYDATFVDGLSF

-658 VQNPAPLVV
+658 VQNDTPLII
-667 TEQNAYAL
+667 TKQNAYAL
-675 VNFMASYEIN
+675 VNMMASYEIN
-685 SQLSVTANV
+685 SQVSVTANV
-694 NNAFD
+694 NNVFD
-699 KKYLNSLYWAQGFY
+699 KKYVNSLYWAQGFY

>member
-1 MCANFLLTLNVRSFD
+1 

-29 ATSSVLTT
+29 ATSSVFAT
-37 PLFANDET
+37 PLFANDQT

-140 QDSGALQGTLDT
+140 QESGALQGTLDT
-152 AIYQRVEVVMGA
+152 AIYQRIEVVMGA
-164 NGLMTG
+164 NGMMTG

-191 DVSITAGSWSNM
+191 NVSITAGSWSNM

-212 LNDYAAGRAVVV
+212 LNEYAAGRAVVV

-235 SVDRDVFYGIAEL
+235 SVERDVFYGITEL
-248 NLTDTT
+248 NLTDST

-272 GALPLFDSKGQ
+272 GALALFDSQGNP
-283 ATNYDVSTSTAADW
+283 TDYDTSTSTAADW
-297 AYWDNTSEQA
+297 AYWNNTSKQA
-307 FIELEQFIG
+307 FVELEQLVG

-339 YGTPDAETGLGLTG
+339 YGTPDAQTGLGLTG
-353 YASDYQLRD
+353 YASDYQLTD
-362 RLNLFDVYSK
+362 RLNLFDVYAK
-372 GSFELFGQEHLLA
+372 GSFELFGQEHLIA
-385 AGVSLA
+385 AGASVA
-391 DMAYQDRSLYDYT
+391 DMAYQDSSLYDYT

-409 PAMPDLNEW
+409 PAMPNLNDW

-431 NGSNVDSEQVSE
+431 NGSRVDSEQVSE
-443 YISARFSITNDL
+443 YVSARFSITDDL
-455 KVLAGV
+455 KLLAGI
-461 RHTKWQTEG
+461 RHTAWETNG
-470 VSYGKD
+470 LSYGKNK
-476 QSRDVS
+476 SRDVS
-482 DITSHLGSVYQ
+482 DTTSHLGTVYQ
-493 INNDINVYASYSE
+493 INDDINVYASYSE
-506 TFTPQSERDIN
+506 TFAPQAEQDIN
-517 GQTLDPVSGD
+517 GQTLDPISGD

-540 LMMLNVAVFDA
+540 LMMLNVAIFDA
-551 EQTNIAV
+551 EQENIAV
-558 GDAENSTPD
+558 ADTANSTPD
-567 KPVYMA
+567 NTVYRA
-573 ASGIQS
+573 APGIQS
-579 QGFELELSGEL
+579 QGFELELSGEV
-590 GYGISANLGYTYTDI
+590 GFGISANLGYTYTDI
-605 DVSNTVNA
+605 DVSDTINS
-613 GNTAAQLVKDFTP
+613 GNEDAQLVKDYTP

-631 LAAKYDATFIDGLSF
+631 LAAKYDATFVDGLSF

-658 VQNPAPLVV
+658 VQNDTPLIV
-667 TEQNAYAL
+667 TKQNAYAL
-675 VNFMASYEIN
+675 VNMMASYEIN
-685 SQLSVTANV
+685 SQVSVTANV
-694 NNAFD
+694 NNVFD
-699 KKYLNSLYWAQGFY
+699 KKYVNSLYWAQGFY

>member
-1 MCANFLLTLNVRSFD
+1 
-16 MKSRAFKLSTLFV
+16 MKSRAFKLSALYL
-29 ATSSVLTT
+29 ATTSLLATPVL
-37 PLFANDET
+37 ANDET
-45 DKSIE
+45 DDNIE

-58 HSNYLAVEAET
+58 HANYLAVESET

-140 QDSGALQGTLDT
+140 QERGSLQGTLDT

-164 NGLMTG
+164 NGMMTG

-191 DVSITAGSWSNM
+191 NVSFTAGSWSNK
-203 RLDADVSGR
+203 RLDADLSGR
-212 LNDYAAGRAVVV
+212 FNDYAAGRAVVV

-235 SVDRDVFYGIAEL
+235 SVERDVFYGIAEL

-272 GALPLFDSKGQ
+272 GALALYDSQGNP
-283 ATNYDVSTSTAADW
+283 TNYDTSTSTAADW

-307 FIELEQFIG
+307 FVELEQLVG

-353 YASDYQLRD
+353 YASDYQLKD
-362 RLNLFDVYSK
+362 RLNLFDVYTK
-372 GSFELFGQEHLLA
+372 GSFELFGQEHLIA
-385 AGVSLA
+385 AGASIA
-391 DMAYQDRSLYDYT
+391 DMAYEDRSLYDYT

-409 PAMPDLNEW
+409 PPMPDLNEW

-431 NGSNVDSEQVSE
+431 NGSRVDSEQVSE
-443 YISARFSITNDL
+443 YVSARFSISDDL
-455 KVLAGV
+455 KLLAGI
-461 RHTKWQTEG
+461 RHTAWETSG
-470 VSYGKD
+470 LSYGNDK
-476 QSRDVS
+476 SRDVS
-482 DITSHLGSVYQ
+482 DTTSHLGTVYQ
-493 INNDINVYASYSE
+493 INDDINVYASYSE
-506 TFTPQSERDIN
+506 TFAPQAEQDIN
-517 GQTLDPVSGD
+517 GQTLDPISGD

-540 LMMLNVAVFDA
+540 LMMVNVALFDT
-551 EQTNIAV
+551 EQKNIAV
-558 GDAENSTPD
+558 ADTENSTPD
-567 KPVYMA
+567 NTVHIA
-573 ASGIQS
+573 APGIQS
-579 QGFELELSGEL
+579 QGFELELSGEI
-590 GYGISANLGYTYTDI
+590 GYGVSANLGYTYTDI
-605 DVSNTVNA
+605 DVSDTFNA
-613 GNTAAQLVKDFTP
+613 GNTEAQLVKDYTP

-631 LAAKYDATFIDGLSF
+631 LAAKYDAAFLEGLTF

-658 VQNPAPLVV
+658 VQKQTPYVV
-667 TEQNAYAL
+667 TEQSAYAL

-685 SQLSVTANV
+685 SQLSLTANV
-694 NNAFD
+694 NNVFD
-699 KKYLNSLYWAQGFY
+699 KKYLNSLYWAQGYY

>member
-1 MCANFLLTLNVRSFD
+1 

-29 ATSSVLTT
+29 ATSSVFAT
-37 PLFANDET
+37 PLFANDQT

-140 QDSGALQGTLDT
+140 QESGALQGTLDT
-152 AIYQRVEVVMGA
+152 AIYQRIEVVMGA
-164 NGLMTG
+164 NGMMTG

-212 LNDYAAGRAVVV
+212 LNEYAAGRAVVV

-235 SVDRDVFYGIAEL
+235 SVERDVFYGIAEL
-248 NLTDTT
+248 NLTDST

-272 GALPLFDSKGQ
+272 GALALFDSQGNP
-283 ATNYDVSTSTAADW
+283 TDYDTSTSTAADW
-297 AYWDNTSEQA
+297 AYWNNTSKQA
-307 FIELEQFIG
+307 FVELEQLVG

-339 YGTPDAETGLGLTG
+339 YGTPDAQTGLGLTG
-353 YASDYQLRD
+353 YASDYQLTD
-362 RLNLFDVYSK
+362 RLNLFDVYAK
-372 GSFELFGQEHLLA
+372 GSFELFGQEHLIA
-385 AGVSLA
+385 AGASVA
-391 DMAYQDRSLYDYT
+391 DMAYQDSSLYDYT

-409 PAMPDLNEW
+409 PAMPNLNEW
-418 DGVAPVPVLKDGL
+418 DGVAPVPVLKDRL
-431 NGSNVDSEQVSE
+431 NGSRVDSEQVSE
-443 YISARFSITNDL
+443 YVSARFSITDNL
-455 KVLAGV
+455 KLLAGI
-461 RHTKWQTEG
+461 RHTAWETNG
-470 VSYGKD
+470 LSYGKNK
-476 QSRDVS
+476 SRDVS
-482 DITSHLGSVYQ
+482 DTTSHLGTVYQ
-493 INNDINVYASYSE
+493 INDDINVYASYSE
-506 TFTPQSERDIN
+506 TFAPQAEEDNN
-517 GQTLDPVSGD
+517 GQTLDPISGD

-540 LMMLNVAVFDA
+540 LMMLNVAIFDA
-551 EQTNIAV
+551 EQKNIAIGV
-558 GDAENSTPD
+558 TQDPNGNDD
-567 KPVYMA
+567 GKIQYHRA
-573 ASGIQS
+573 APGIQS
-579 QGFELELSGEL
+579 QGFELELSGEF
-590 GYGISANLGYTYTDI
+590 GFGISANLGYTYTDI
-605 DVSNTVNA
+605 DVSDTINS
-613 GNTAAQLVKDFTP
+613 GNEDAQLVKDYTP

-631 LAAKYDATFIDGLSF
+631 LAAKYDATFVDGLSF

-658 VQNPAPLVV
+658 VQNDTPLII
-667 TEQNAYAL
+667 TKQNAYAL
-675 VNFMASYEIN
+675 VNMMASYEIN
-685 SQLSVTANV
+685 SHVSVTANV
-694 NNAFD
+694 NNVFD
-699 KKYLNSLYWAQGFY
+699 KKYVNSLYWAQGFY

>member
-1 MCANFLLTLNVRSFD
+1 

-29 ATSSVLTT
+29 ATSSVFAT
-37 PLFANDET
+37 PLFANDQT

-140 QDSGALQGTLDT
+140 QESGALQGTLDT
-152 AIYQRVEVVMGA
+152 AIYQRIEVVMGA
-164 NGLMTG
+164 NGMMTG

-191 DVSITAGSWSNM
+191 NVSITAGSWSNM

-212 LNDYAAGRAVVV
+212 LNEYAAGRAVVV

-235 SVDRDVFYGIAEL
+235 SVERDVFYGITEL
-248 NLTDTT
+248 NLTDST

-272 GALPLFDSKGQ
+272 GALALFDSEGNP
-283 ATNYDVSTSTAADW
+283 TDYDTSTSTAADW
-297 AYWDNTSEQA
+297 AYWNNTSKQA
-307 FIELEQFIG
+307 FVELEQLVG

-339 YGTPDAETGLGLTG
+339 YGTPDAQTGLGLTG
-353 YASDYQLRD
+353 YASDYQLTD
-362 RLNLFDVYSK
+362 RLNLFDVYAK
-372 GSFELFGQEHLLA
+372 GSFELFGQEHLIA
-385 AGVSLA
+385 AGASVA
-391 DMAYQDRSLYDYT
+391 DMAYQDSSLYDYT

-409 PAMPDLNEW
+409 PAMPNLNDW

-431 NGSNVDSEQVSE
+431 NGSRVDSEQVSE
-443 YISARFSITNDL
+443 YVSARFSITDDL
-455 KVLAGV
+455 KLLAGI
-461 RHTKWQTEG
+461 RHTAWETNG
-470 VSYGKD
+470 LSYGKNK
-476 QSRDVS
+476 SRDVS
-482 DITSHLGSVYQ
+482 DTTSHLGSVYQ
-493 INNDINVYASYSE
+493 INDDINVYASYSE
-506 TFTPQSERDIN
+506 TFAPQAEQDIN
-517 GQTLDPVSGD
+517 GQTLDPISGD

-540 LMMLNVAVFDA
+540 LMMLNVAIFDA
-551 EQTNIAV
+551 EQKNIAIGV
-558 GDAENSTPD
+558 TQDPNDNDNDDG
-567 KPVYMA
+567 KIQYHRA
-573 ASGIQS
+573 APGIQS
-579 QGFELELSGEL
+579 QGFELELSGEF
-590 GYGISANLGYTYTDI
+590 GFGISANLGYTYTDI
-605 DVSNTVNA
+605 DVSDTINS
-613 GNTAAQLVKDFTP
+613 GNEDAQLVKDYTP

-631 LAAKYDATFIDGLSF
+631 LAAKYDATFVDGLSF

-658 VQNPAPLVV
+658 VQNDTPLIV
-667 TEQNAYAL
+667 TKQNAYAL
-675 VNFMASYEIN
+675 VNMMASYEIN
-685 SQLSVTANV
+685 SQVSVTANV
-694 NNAFD
+694 NNVFD
-699 KKYLNSLYWAQGFY
+699 KKYVNSLYWAQGFY

>member
-1 MCANFLLTLNVRSFD
+1 

-29 ATSSVLTT
+29 ATSSVFAT

-140 QDSGALQGTLDT
+140 QESGALQGTLDT
-152 AIYQRVEVVMGA
+152 AIYQRIEVVMGA
-164 NGLMTG
+164 NGMMTG

-191 DVSITAGSWSNM
+191 NVSITAGSWSNM

-212 LNDYAAGRAVVV
+212 LNEYAAGRAVVV

-235 SVDRDVFYGIAEL
+235 SVERDVFYGITEL
-248 NLTDTT
+248 NLTDST

-272 GALPLFDSKGQ
+272 GALALFDSEGNP
-283 ATNYDVSTSTAADW
+283 TDYDTSTSTAADW
-297 AYWDNTSEQA
+297 AYWNNTSKQA
-307 FIELEQFIG
+307 FVELEQLVG

-339 YGTPDAETGLGLTG
+339 YGTPDAQTGLGLTG
-353 YASDYQLRD
+353 YASDYQLTD
-362 RLNLFDVYSK
+362 RLNLFDVYAK
-372 GSFELFGQEHLLA
+372 GSFELFGQEHLIA
-385 AGVSLA
+385 AGASVA
-391 DMAYQDRSLYDYT
+391 DMAYQDSSLYDYT

-409 PAMPDLNEW
+409 PAMPNLNEW
-418 DGVAPVPVLKDGL
+418 DGVAPVPVLKDSL
-431 NGSNVDSEQVSE
+431 NGSHVDSEQVSE
-443 YISARFSITNDL
+443 YVSARFSITDDL
-455 KVLAGV
+455 KLLAGI
-461 RHTKWQTEG
+461 RHTAWETNG
-470 VSYGKD
+470 LSYGKNK
-476 QSRDVS
+476 SRDVS
-482 DITSHLGSVYQ
+482 DTTSHLGTVYQ
-493 INNDINVYASYSE
+493 INDDINVYASYSE
-506 TFTPQSERDIN
+506 TFAPQAEQDIN
-517 GQTLDPVSGD
+517 GQTLDPISGD

-540 LMMLNVAVFDA
+540 LMMLNVAIFDA
-551 EQTNIAV
+551 EQENIAV
-558 GDAENSTPD
+558 ADTANSTPD
-567 KPVYMA
+567 NTVYRA
-573 ASGIQS
+573 APGIQS
-579 QGFELELSGEL
+579 QGFELELSGEV
-590 GYGISANLGYTYTDI
+590 GFGVSANLGYTYTDI
-605 DVSNTVNA
+605 DVSDTFNS
-613 GNTAAQLVKDFTP
+613 GNKDAQLVKDYTP

-631 LAAKYDATFIDGLSF
+631 LAAKYDATFADGLSF

-658 VQNPAPLVV
+658 VQNDTPLII
-667 TEQNAYAL
+667 TKQNAYAL
-675 VNFMASYEIN
+675 VNMMASYEIN
-685 SQLSVTANV
+685 SQVSVTANV
-694 NNAFD
+694 NNVFD
-699 KKYLNSLYWAQGFY
+699 KKYVNSLYWAQGFY

>member
-1 MCANFLLTLNVRSFD
+1 
-16 MKSRAFKLSTLFV
+16 MKSRAFKLSALYL
-29 ATSSVLTT
+29 ATTSLLATPVL
-37 PLFANDET
+37 ANDET
-45 DKSIE
+45 DDNIE

-58 HSNYLAVEAET
+58 HANYLAVESET

-140 QDSGALQGTLDT
+140 QERGSLQGTLDT

-164 NGLMTG
+164 NGMMTG

-191 DVSITAGSWSNM
+191 NVSFTAGSWSNM

-212 LNDYAAGRAVVV
+212 FNDYAAGRAVVV

-235 SVDRDVFYGIAEL
+235 SVERDVFYGIAEL
-248 NLTDTT
+248 NLTNTT

-272 GALPLFDSKGQ
+272 GALALYDSLGNP
-283 ATNYDVSTSTAADW
+283 TNYDTSTSTAADW

-307 FIELEQFIG
+307 FVELEQLVG

-353 YASDYQLRD
+353 YASDYQLKD
-362 RLNLFDVYSK
+362 RLNLFDVYTK
-372 GSFELFGQEHLLA
+372 GSFELFGQEHLIA
-385 AGVSLA
+385 AGASIA
-391 DMAYQDRSLYDYT
+391 DMAYEDSSLYDYT

-409 PAMPDLNEW
+409 PPMPDLNEW

-431 NGSNVDSEQVSE
+431 NGSRVDSEQVSE
-443 YISARFSITNDL
+443 YVSARFSISDDL
-455 KVLAGV
+455 KLLAGI
-461 RHTKWQTEG
+461 RHTAWETSG
-470 VSYGKD
+470 LSYGNDK
-476 QSRDVS
+476 SRDVS
-482 DITSHLGSVYQ
+482 DTTSHLGTVYQ
-493 INNDINVYASYSE
+493 INDDINVYASYSE
-506 TFTPQSERDIN
+506 TFAPQAEQDIN
-517 GQTLDPVSGD
+517 GQTLDPISGD

-540 LMMLNVAVFDA
+540 LMMVNVALFDT
-551 EQTNIAV
+551 EQKNIAV
-558 GDAENSTPD
+558 ADTENSTPD
-567 KPVYMA
+567 NTVHIA
-573 ASGIQS
+573 APGIQS
-579 QGFELELSGEL
+579 QGFELELSGEI
-590 GYGISANLGYTYTDI
+590 GYGVSANLGYTYTDI
-605 DVSNTVNA
+605 DVSDTFNA
-613 GNTAAQLVKDFTP
+613 GNTEAQLVKDYTP

-631 LAAKYDATFIDGLSF
+631 LAAKYDAAFLEGLTF

-658 VQNPAPLVV
+658 VQKQTPYVV
-667 TEQNAYAL
+667 TEQSAYAL

-685 SQLSVTANV
+685 SQLSLTANV
-694 NNAFD
+694 NNVFD
-699 KKYLNSLYWAQGFY
+699 KKYLNSLYWAQGYY

>member
-1 MCANFLLTLNVRSFD
+1 

-29 ATSSVLTT
+29 ATSSVFAT
-37 PLFANDET
+37 PLFANDQT

-140 QDSGALQGTLDT
+140 QESGALQGTLDT
-152 AIYQRVEVVMGA
+152 AIYQRIEVVMGA
-164 NGLMTG
+164 NGMMTG

-191 DVSITAGSWSNM
+191 NVSITAGSWSNM

-212 LNDYAAGRAVVV
+212 LNEYAAGRAVVV

-235 SVDRDVFYGIAEL
+235 SVERDVFYGITEL
-248 NLTDTT
+248 NLTDST

-272 GALPLFDSKGQ
+272 GALALFDSEGNP
-283 ATNYDVSTSTAADW
+283 TDYDTSTSTAADW
-297 AYWDNTSEQA
+297 AYWNNTSKQA
-307 FIELEQFIG
+307 FVELEQLVG

-339 YGTPDAETGLGLTG
+339 YGTPDAQTGLGLTG
-353 YASDYQLRD
+353 YASDYQLTD
-362 RLNLFDVYSK
+362 RLNLFDVYAK
-372 GSFELFGQEHLLA
+372 GSFELFGQEHLIA
-385 AGVSLA
+385 AGASVA
-391 DMAYQDRSLYDYT
+391 DMAYQDSSLYDYT

-409 PAMPDLNEW
+409 PAMPNLNDW

-431 NGSNVDSEQVSE
+431 NGSRVDSEQVSE
-443 YISARFSITNDL
+443 YVSARFSITDDL
-455 KVLAGV
+455 KLLAGI
-461 RHTKWQTEG
+461 RHTAWETNG
-470 VSYGKD
+470 LSYGKNK
-476 QSRDVS
+476 SRDVS
-482 DITSHLGSVYQ
+482 DTTSHLGSVYQ
-493 INNDINVYASYSE
+493 INDDINVYASYSE
-506 TFTPQSERDIN
+506 TFAPQAEQDIN
-517 GQTLDPVSGD
+517 GQTLDPISGD

-540 LMMLNVAVFDA
+540 LMMLNVAIFDA
-551 EQTNIAV
+551 EQKNIAIGV
-558 GDAENSTPD
+558 TQDPNDNDNDDG
-567 KPVYMA
+567 KIQYHRA
-573 ASGIQS
+573 APGIQS
-579 QGFELELSGEL
+579 QGFELELSGEF
-590 GYGISANLGYTYTDI
+590 GFGISANLGYTYTDI
-605 DVSNTVNA
+605 DVSDTINS
-613 GNTAAQLVKDFTP
+613 GNEDAQLVKDYTP

-631 LAAKYDATFIDGLSF
+631 LAAKYDATFVDGLSF

-658 VQNPAPLVV
+658 VQNDTPLIV
-667 TEQNAYAL
+667 TKQNAYAL
-675 VNFMASYEIN
+675 VNMMASYEIN
-685 SQLSVTANV
+685 SQVSVTANV
-694 NNAFD
+694 NNVFD
-699 KKYLNSLYWAQGFY
+699 KKYVNSLYWAQGFH

>member
-1 MCANFLLTLNVRSFD
+1 

-29 ATSSVLTT
+29 ATSSVFAT
-37 PLFANDET
+37 PLFANDQT

-140 QDSGALQGTLDT
+140 QESGALQGTLDT
-152 AIYQRVEVVMGA
+152 AIYQRIEVVMGA
-164 NGLMTG
+164 NGMMTG

-191 DVSITAGSWSNM
+191 NVSITAGSWSNM

-212 LNDYAAGRAVVV
+212 LNEYAAGRAVVV

-235 SVDRDVFYGIAEL
+235 SVERDVFYGITEL
-248 NLTDTT
+248 NLTDST

-272 GALPLFDSKGQ
+272 GALALFDSEGNP
-283 ATNYDVSTSTAADW
+283 TDYDTSTSTAADW
-297 AYWDNTSEQA
+297 AYWNNTSKQA
-307 FIELEQFIG
+307 FVELEQLVG

-339 YGTPDAETGLGLTG
+339 YGTPDAQTGLGLTG
-353 YASDYQLRD
+353 YASDYQLTD
-362 RLNLFDVYSK
+362 RLNLFDVYAK
-372 GSFELFGQEHLLA
+372 GSFELFGQEHLIA
-385 AGVSLA
+385 AGASVA
-391 DMAYQDRSLYDYT
+391 DMAYQDSSLYDYT

-409 PAMPDLNEW
+409 PAMPNLNEW

-431 NGSNVDSEQVSE
+431 NGSRVDSEQTSE
-443 YISARFSITNDL
+443 YVSARFSITDDL
-455 KVLAGV
+455 KLLAGI
-461 RHTKWQTEG
+461 RHTAWETNG
-470 VSYGKD
+470 LSYGKNK
-476 QSRDVS
+476 SRDVS
-482 DITSHLGSVYQ
+482 DTTSHLGTVYQ
-493 INNDINVYASYSE
+493 INDDINVYASYSE
-506 TFTPQSERDIN
+506 TFAPQAEQDIN
-517 GQTLDPVSGD
+517 GQTLDPISGD

-540 LMMLNVAVFDA
+540 LMMLNVAIFDA
-551 EQTNIAV
+551 EQENIAV
-558 GDAENSTPD
+558 ADTVNSTPD
-567 KPVYMA
+567 NTVYRA
-573 ASGIQS
+573 APGIQS
-579 QGFELELSGEL
+579 QGFELELSGEV
-590 GYGISANLGYTYTDI
+590 GFGISANLGYTYTDI
-605 DVSNTVNA
+605 DVSDTFNS
-613 GNTAAQLVKDFTP
+613 GNKDAQLVKDYTP

-631 LAAKYDATFIDGLSF
+631 LAAKYDATFVDGLSF

-658 VQNPAPLVV
+658 VQNDTPLIV
-667 TEQNAYAL
+667 TKQNAYTL
-675 VNFMASYEIN
+675 VNMMASYEIN
-685 SQLSVTANV
+685 SQVSVTANV
-694 NNAFD
+694 NNVFD
-699 KKYLNSLYWAQGFY
+699 KKYVNSLYWAQGFY